1 MALLSVLA
9 VLAPAHAIAGD
20 PNAAPDP
27 NGNPLLPD
35 DLPQFLITQSGQAA
49 PGVLLGSVDS
59 TLAGVGSYFLILD
72 NSGRPL
78 FYSRTQ
84 SLGELECNG
93 LFSARRE
100 IKGRKKKYTWYLQNE
115 QFEEVATLQMGNGYL
130 ADNHAFQLLPNG
142 HVLMLSYDDQIIDM
156 SELVEGGHPA
166 ATVTGAVIQELDAEG
181 QVVFQWRTWD
191 HIPVV
196 DSYRDLTQ
204 KNFGYIHVNAISL
217 DPVDGNLLVCCRE
230 TSEVVKVSRTTGEIL
245 WRMGGK
251 RNEFTF
257 RNEHPENAPRYFKLM
272 HDARRLPNGHLT
284 MFDNG
289 ADEAV
294 GDQERTYSRAVEYA
308 LDEPNRTATLIWEY
322 RHDPDIR
329 ALTGG
334 SVTRL
339 PGGHTVI
346 NWGGAAKAG
355 EAPAL
360 TEVDPNGQLV
370 YEIACAQEG
379 VTGGFSRIV
388 WPLAEQAATVTRYEL
403 MEGNTYTFGNDRA
416 QTGVTLRVN
425 TLDGEAY
432 NEAYVTREPF
442 GPLFPEFPGKAPRVL
457 PVRVTISA
465 WEINGMTATLSF
477 DAESFGFADPAGAL
491 SYADPRTLTVYHR
504 PNAGHGLFLPLA
516 TDYNPVTR
524 QLRAA
529 MPRFGEVILCFPDL
543 EEMAYSPLLIEPKD
557 QEAVNQQLPVSFFWT
572 PWGFGRTYDLQ
583 VSREPDFAALDV
595 DEVDLPE
602 TRYRWATVE
611 PDQVYYWRVRTI
623 NEGGISDW
631 STRSFTAVAPV
642 IQVTAPNGGEQWSR
656 GLPVFIRWWDNLGEE
671 VAIELYQGESLVE
684 TLATVPSIG
693 AYEWEVGLD
702 LAPGDDYSIRIKSTK
717 DESLADA
724 SDAAFTV
731 R

>member
-1 MALLSVLA
+1 MKKAMLCHTLPWLLLA
-9 VLAPAHAIAGD
+9 VVLPRAIADD
-20 PNAAPDP
+20 PNTLPVDFP
-27 NGNPLLPD
+27 RFSIVQNGE
-35 DLPQFLITQSGQAA
+35 TA
-49 PGVLLGSVDS
+49 PGVLVGSVNS
-59 TLAGVGSYFLILD
+59 TPEGVGSYFLILD
-72 NSGRPL
+72 NSGSPL

-100 IKGRKKKYTWYLQNE
+100 SKGLKKKYTWYLQNE

-142 HVLMLSYDDQIIDM
+142 HVLMLCYDDQIVDM
-156 SELVEGGHPA
+156 SEVMEGGHPA
-166 ATVTGAVIQELDAEG
+166 ATVTGAVIQELDVDG

-191 HIPVV
+191 HIPIV
-196 DSYRDLTQ
+196 DSYRDITK
-204 KNFGYIHVNAISL
+204 KNFGYIHVNAVSL
-217 DPVDGNLLVCCRE
+217 DPIDGNLIVCCRE

-251 RNEFTF
+251 QNEFTF
-257 RNEHPENAPRYFKLM
+257 LNEHPENAPRYFKLM
-272 HDARRLPNGHLT
+272 HDARRLPDGNLT

-308 LDEPNRTATLIWEY
+308 LDEPNRTATLVWEY

-355 EAPAL
+355 EAPAM
-360 TEVDPNGQLV
+360 TEVDPNGRLV
-370 YEIACAQEG
+370 YDITCAQEG

-388 WPLAEQAATVTRYEL
+388 WPLAERATTVTRYEL
-403 MEGNTYTFGNDRA
+403 MEGNTYTFDNDRA
-416 QTGVTLRVN
+416 KTGVTLRVN

-432 NEAYVTREPF
+432 NEAYVVREPF
-442 GPLFPEFPGKAPRVL
+442 APLFPEFPGRAPRVL
-457 PVRVTISA
+457 PVRVTVTA
-465 WEINGMTATLSF
+465 WEIAGMTATLSF
-477 DAESFGFADPAGAL
+477 NAESFGFADPSGAFG
-491 SYADPRTLTVYHR
+491 YADPQTLMVYHR

-529 MPRFGEVILCFPDL
+529 MPRFGEFILCFPDL
-543 EEMAYSPLLIEPKD
+543 EEVAYSPLLIEPKD
-557 QEAVNQQLPVSFFWT
+557 QETVNQQLPVSFFWT
-572 PWGFGRTYDLQ
+572 PRGFGRTYDLQ
-583 VSREPDFAALDV
+583 VSRDPNFATLAV
-595 DEVDLPE
+595 DEMDLVE
-602 TRYRWATVE
+602 TRYTLTTIEPGAT
-611 PDQVYYWRVRTI
+611 YHWRVRTF
-623 NEGGISDW
+623 NDGGIGEW
-631 STRSFTAVAPV
+631 STRSFSAAAPR
-642 IQVTAPNGGEQWSR
+642 IQVTAPNGGEHWPR
-656 GLPVFIRWWDNLGEE
+656 GLPVFIRWWDNLLEE

-684 TLATVPSIG
+684 TIATVPSIG

-702 LAPGDDYSIRIKSTK
+702 LVPGDGYSIRIKSTK
-717 DESLADA
+717 DQSLADA
-724 SDAAFTV
+724 SDATFSI